1 MWLYCVNCDCGVSSS
16 IAYVMCV
23 DVSCDCSAMVA
34 CVYVVYGRNVM
45 VYCDFALCVCI
56 VMLCISMCN
65 VGVY

>member
-1 MWLYCVNCDCGVSSS
+1 
-16 IAYVMCV
+16 MCV